1 MTSAHQLQHGSTSG
15 TSLPHH
21 VAVIMDGNGR
31 WAREHGVSRARGHN
45 QGCET
50 LRNLL
55 DNCRA
60 RPFIREL
67 TLYAF
72 SHENWKRAPEEVNDL
87 MTLMRHYVKREAPV
101 LHENNVRM
109 RFIGEQD
116 ILAPDIRF
124 DLESVAHLTANNTAL
139 TVTMAISYGSRQE
152 ITAAM
157 RRLAHK
163 VAGGTLDPEHINE
176 AMVDAHLHS
185 AGATDPDLLIRTGG
199 EKRLSNFL
207 LWQSAYTE
215 LYFTDRLWPDF
226 NAADL
231 DAAIADF
238 SQRERRFGK
247 RKEG

>member
-1 MTSAHQLQHGSTSG
+1 MTAAIQLDRPSG
-15 TSLPHH
+15 EPSLPHH
-21 VAVIMDGNGR
+21 IALIMDGNGR
-31 WAREHGVSRARGHN
+31 WAAEHGVSRARGHN

-50 LRNLL
+50 LRVLM
-55 DNCRA
+55 DNCRE
-60 RPFIREL
+60 RPFIRHL

-87 MTLMRHYVKREAPV
+87 MTLMRHYVKREAPT

-109 RFIGEQD
+109 RFIGELD
-116 ILAPDIRF
+116 ILAPDIRH

-139 TVTMAISYGSRQE
+139 TVTMAISYGARQE
-152 ITAAM
+152 IAAAV
-157 RRLAHK
+157 RRIAEKIADGELA
-163 VAGGTLDPEHINE
+163 LDAINE
-176 AMVDAHLHS
+176 ALIEAHLHT
-185 AGATDPDLLIRTGG
+185 AGEPDPDLLIRTGG
-199 EKRLSNFL
+199 EERLSNFL

-215 LYFTDRLWPDF
+215 LHFTDTLWPDF

-238 SQRERRFGK
+238 SGRERRFGM

>member
-1 MTSAHQLQHGSTSG
+1 MPSAAAQFDRPTEAV
-15 TSLPHH
+15 SLPHH
-21 VAVIMDGNGR
+21 IAVIMDGNGR
-31 WAREHGVSRARGHN
+31 WARQHGISRARGHN

-50 LRNLL
+50 LRTLL

-72 SHENWKRAPEEVNDL
+72 SHENWRRSPEEVADL
-87 MTLMRHYVKREAPV
+87 MTLMRHYVKREAPK

-109 RFIGEQD
+109 RFIGELD

-124 DLESVAHLTANNTAL
+124 DLESVAHLTRDNTSL

-152 ITAAM
+152 ITTAVKQIAQ
-157 RRLAHK
+157 K
-163 VAGGTLDPEHINE
+163 VVAGTLQPEQIN
-176 AMVDAHLHS
+176 DALIAEHLHTNGS
-185 AGATDPDLLIRTGG
+185 TDPDLLIRTGG
-199 EKRLSNFL
+199 EERLSNFL

-215 LYFTDRLWPDF
+215 LYFTERLWPDF

-238 SQRERRFGK
+238 SQRERRYGM
-247 RKEG
+247 RKEA

>member
-1 MTSAHQLQHGSTSG
+1 MPQSAAQLDRPSGSE
-15 TSLPHH
+15 SLPRHI
-21 VAVIMDGNGR
+21 AVIMDGNGR

-72 SHENWKRAPEEVNDL
+72 SHENWQRSPEEVADL
-87 MTLMRHYVKREAPV
+87 MTLMRHYVKREAPN

-109 RFIGEQD
+109 RFVGELD

-124 DLESVAHLTANNTAL
+124 DLESVAHLTRNNTAL

-152 ITAAM
+152 ITTAT
-157 RRLAHK
+157 RRIAQK
-163 VAGGTLDPEHINE
+163 IVDGTLAPEHIDQALIAE
-176 AMVDAHLHS
+176 HLHTS
-185 AGATDPDLLIRTGG
+185 GNTDPDLLIRTGG
-199 EKRLSNFL
+199 EERLSNFL

-215 LYFTDRLWPDF
+215 LYFTERLWPDF

-238 SQRERRFGK
+238 SQRERRFGT
-247 RKEG
+247 RKEA

>member
-1 MTSAHQLQHGSTSG
+1 MPHSAAQLDRPSG
-15 TSLPHH
+15 TPSLPHH
-21 VAVIMDGNGR
+21 IAVIMDGNGR
-31 WAREHGVSRARGHN
+31 WARDHNVSRARGHN

-72 SHENWKRAPEEVNDL
+72 SHENWKRSPEEVSDL
-87 MTLMRHYVKREAPV
+87 MTLMRHYVKREAPA

-109 RFIGEQD
+109 RFIGELE

-124 DLESVAHLTANNTAL
+124 DLESVAHLTRDNTAL

-152 ITAAM
+152 ITTAAK
-157 RRLAHK
+157 RIALK
-163 VAGGTLDPEHINE
+163 VAAGEINADAIDE
-176 AMVDAHLHS
+176 GMLDAHLHT
-185 AGATDPDLLIRTGG
+185 AGNSDPDLLIRTGG
-199 EKRLSNFL
+199 DTRLSNFL
-207 LWQSAYTE
+207 LWQMAYTE
-215 LYFTDRLWPDF
+215 LYFTEKLWPDF

-238 SQRERRFGK
+238 SQRDRRFGM
-247 RKEG
+247 RKEA